1 MDDLLK
7 WRGEFPILDRT
18 TYLISNSLGAMPR
31 GVYDG
36 MRAYADSWAERGVRA
51 WEEGWWDMAVG
62 VGDKI
67 APLIGAQPGE
77 ISLHQNVTLTQA
89 TISSCFDFRGPRNKV
104 VMTDLEFP
112 SIQYFYHEQRRQGAR
127 VELVSSGDPVR
138 IDLEQFL
145 AAIDETT
152 LLVPVSLVLFRSA
165 YIMNASAIIERAHRV
180 GAHVVLDLF
189 QATGTIPVD
198 VRSLGADFAVG
209 GVLKWLCGGP
219 GVAYLYVRED
229 LRARLRPALTGWIAH
244 RRPFEFETGAIESR
258 DDSFRYLN
266 GTPHI
271 PALYACQPG
280 LDILNQVGIHAIR
293 AKSVRMTT
301 RLLEGAHSH
310 GWRVNTP
317 SNPAERAGTVSIECP
332 HAYEVCRELLAR
344 DILVD
349 YRPKAGVRL
358 SPHFY
363 NREDECDFALDQI
376 DEILRTHAWEKHAAA
391 PASA

>member
-1 MDDLLK
+1 MDELLK

-31 GVYDG
+31 AVYDG
-36 MRAYADSWAERGVRA
+36 MRSYADSWAERGLRA
-51 WEEGWWDMAVG
+51 WEEGWWEMAVN

-89 TISSCFDFRGPRNKV
+89 VISSCFDFRGLRNKIV
-104 VMTDLEFP
+104 LTDLEFP
-112 SIQYFYHEQRRQGAR
+112 SIQYFYHEQRRLGAR
-127 VELVSSGDPVR
+127 VDLVRSTDPVR
-138 IDLEQFL
+138 IDLEKFL

-152 LLVPVSLVLFRSA
+152 LLVPISLVLFRSA
-165 YIMNASAIIERAHRV
+165 CIVDARAIIERAHRV
-180 GAHVVLDLF
+180 GAHVILDVF
-189 QATGTIPVD
+189 QAAGTIPVD
-198 VRSLGADFAVG
+198 VYAFGADFAVG

-219 GVAYLYVRED
+219 GVGYLYVRED
-229 LRARLRPALTGWIAH
+229 LRAKLRPALTGWIAH
-244 RRPFEFETGAIESR
+244 RRPFAFEAGAIEQR
-258 DDSFRYLN
+258 EDSFRYLN

-280 LDILNQVGIHAIR
+280 LDILNQVGIDAIR
-293 AKSVRMTT
+293 AKSIRMTT
-301 RLLEGAHSH
+301 RLLEGAQAR

-317 SNPAERAGTVSIECP
+317 PNPAERGGTVSVECP

-344 DILVD
+344 EILVD

-363 NREDECDFALDQI
+363 NREDECEFALAQM

-391 PASA
+391 SLPA